1 MDRLLGA
8 PEALGFVR
16 RLAFDPPT
24 SAFDSAFASATDG
37 D

>member
-8 PEALGFVR
+8 PEALQFVK

-24 SAFDSAFASATDG
+24 AAFDAAFSSG
-37 D
+37 